1 MAEVKKGGFGKTLKI
16 MYLYLVSL
24 ICVIVFV
31 IGAVILINT
40 ALKAWVFP
48 VDNVYYYGPMSV
60 DNCSAQIL
68 KDSKLFETP
77 DNCMKYYEEQQVK
90 EATNQRNMDLAQGV
104 AMTVVSL
111 PIWLFHMYL
120 AKKEKKQGEV

>member
-1 MAEVKKGGFGKTLKI
+1 MEEVKKGGFTKTLKTI
-16 MYLYLVSL
+16 YLYLVSL
-24 ICVIVFV
+24 ICVVVFV

-48 VDNVYYYGPMSV
+48 VNNEYYYGPV
-60 DNCSAQIL
+60 PDNCSAQVL
-68 KDSKLFETP
+68 KDSTLFKTA
-77 DNCMKYYEEQQVK
+77 DDCVKYYEEQRAKDVI
-90 EATNQRNMDLAQGV
+90 NQRNMDLAQGV
-104 AMTVVSL
+104 AMTIVSL